1 MLHECDDNGMATDR
15 DSPAI
20 VVHLSP
26 APSAPVAHPTVI
38 LASTS
43 AYRRMLLSR
52 LGLPFTTEAPGVN
65 EAPVAGEEAPAM
77 AERLAREKALAVA
90 HRHPGAIVIGSDQ
103 VAVCAG
109 RRLGKPGTTEK
120 ALDQLQFQA
129 GKTTVFHTAVC
140 ITRAVSAET
149 LAEQGQI
156 QDLRITTVSTTVTW
170 RSAQELRPE
179 RLARYLA
186 LENPIDCAGAA
197 KAEGLGLALIASI
210 DSDDPT
216 ALIGLPLIAVTD
228 GLIALGLDPL
238 GPSP

>member
-1 MLHECDDNGMATDR
+1 MAH
-15 DSPAI
+15 SP
-20 VVHLSP
+20 
-26 APSAPVAHPTVI
+26 VI

-43 AYRRMLLSR
+43 AYRKMLLSR
-52 LGLPFTTEAPGVN
+52 LGLPFTTEAPGVD
-65 EAPVAGEEAPAM
+65 ETPVAGEKAPAL

-90 HRHPGAIVIGSDQ
+90 QRHPGAIVIGSDQ
-103 VAVCAG
+103 VAICAG
-109 RRLGKPGTTEK
+109 RWLGKPGTVEK
-120 ALDQLQFQA
+120 ALEQLQFQA

-140 ITRAVSAET
+140 IARVSPIDK
-149 LAEQGQI
+149 LADQGQKGQLGQI
-156 QDLRITTVSTTVTW
+156 QDLRIASVDTTVTW
-170 RSAQELRPE
+170 RSAQELPPE
-179 RLARYLA
+179 RLGRYLA

-197 KAEGLGLALIASI
+197 KAEGLGLTLIASI

>member
-1 MLHECDDNGMATDR
+1 MATDR

-20 VVHLSP
+20 YVNQP
-26 APSAPVAHPTVI
+26 PPPSASVVQSPVI

-43 AYRRMLLSR
+43 TYRKMLLSR
-52 LGLPFTTEAPGVN
+52 LGLPFTAEAPGVD
-65 EAPVAGEEAPAM
+65 ETPVAGEDAPTM

-90 HRHPGAIVIGSDQ
+90 QRHPGAIVIGSDQ

-109 RRLGKPGTTEK
+109 RRLGKPGTVEK
-120 ALDQLQFQA
+120 ALEQLQFQA

-140 ITRAVSAET
+140 LARVSPVEK
-149 LAEQGQI
+149 LADQGQKGKIGQI
-156 QDLRITTVSTTVTW
+156 QDLRIASVGTTVTW
-170 RSAQELRPE
+170 RSAQELPPE

-197 KAEGLGLALIASI
+197 KAEGLGLTLIASI

-238 GPSP
+238 EPSP

>member
-1 MLHECDDNGMATDR
+1 
-15 DSPAI
+15 
-20 VVHLSP
+20 
-26 APSAPVAHPTVI
+26 
-38 LASTS
+38 
-43 AYRRMLLSR
+43 MLLSR
-52 LGLPFTTEAPGVN
+52 LGLPFTTEAPGV
-65 EAPVAGEEAPAM
+65 EETPMAGEQAPAM

-109 RRLGKPGTTEK
+109 RRLGKPGSTEK

-140 ITRAVSAET
+140 ITRTFSAET
-149 LAEQGQI
+149 RAGQAQKEQIGQI

-179 RLARYLA
+179 RLTRYLA

>member
-1 MLHECDDNGMATDR
+1 
-15 DSPAI
+15 
-20 VVHLSP
+20 
-26 APSAPVAHPTVI
+26 
-38 LASTS
+38 
-43 AYRRMLLSR
+43 
-52 LGLPFTTEAPGVN
+52 
-65 EAPVAGEEAPAM
+65 M